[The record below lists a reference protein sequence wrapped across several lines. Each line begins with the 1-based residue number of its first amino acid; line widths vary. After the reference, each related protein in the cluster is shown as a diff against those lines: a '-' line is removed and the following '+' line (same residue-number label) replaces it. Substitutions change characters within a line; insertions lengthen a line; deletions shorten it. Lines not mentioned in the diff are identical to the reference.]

1 MSEALIVHAGT
12 IRLGAFAAIA
22 ALMIGWEFL
31 WPRRSRVVPR
41 SRLRRWPS
49 NFGIT
54 FLNGAL
60 AHLLIPLGAV
70 GVAYAAQRQG
80 WGLLP
85 LLGLPEWADVLIAVV
100 LLDLVIYFQHV
111 LFHAVPTLWRLHR
124 MHHVD
129 LDLDVSSGGRFHT
142 IEILL
147 SALIKMAAV
156 AVLGAPPLAV
166 LLFEI
171 VLNATSMFNHSNA
184 YLPLGLD
191 RVLRWFLVTPDMH
204 RVHHSILRRETNSNF
219 GFNLPWWDRIFGTY
233 RAQPQAGHA
242 DMIIGIEQFRE
253 LSDIRFDRMWL
264 VPFREDTRIYPLNQE

>member
-1 MSEALIVHAGT
+1 MTEALLAHAGAV
-12 IRLGAFAAIA
+12 RLGAFAAVA
-22 ALMIGWEFL
+22 ALMIGWEFA
-31 WPRRSRVVPR
+31 WPRRRRVVPG

-54 FLNGAL
+54 FLNGIL
-60 AHLLIPLGAV
+60 AHLLIPLGAI
-70 GVAYAAQRQG
+70 GVAYTAERQG
-80 WGLLP
+80 WGLLR
-85 LLGLPEWADVLIAVV
+85 LLSLPEWVDVVVAAV

-142 IEILL
+142 FEILL

-156 AVLGAPPLAV
+156 AALGAPPLAV
-166 LLFEI
+166 LIFEV
-171 VLNATSMFNHSNA
+171 VLNLTAMFNHSNA
-184 YLPLGLD
+184 YLPLGID
-191 RVLRWFLVTPDMH
+191 RVLRWLVVTPDMH
-204 RVHHSILRRETNSNF
+204 RVHHSVLRRETNSNF

-242 DMIIGIEQFRE
+242 DMVIGIEQFRE

-264 VPFREDTRIYPLNQE
+264 VPFREDTRIYPLNEE